1 MASDSFVQTNT
12 FDAAGQLVTSR
23 KARKFL
29 GMTTTDV
36 TTNQYDLN
44 GNRRRT
50 DMVAQAP
57 DAVAQHALRLRRGE
71 PPDRADA
78 GWHLAILGNLIWQH
92 DRTRSYDALGRLVT
106 ERIGKAEKTWTSD
119 GLQPILSGSGS
130 GRTSLYLRG
139 APATCSASAR
149 PPDRRGTSPTR
160 SGRSWARPTAGGLE
174 RTTAY
179 SDYGVALDL
188 GLGTSA
194 SSFGF
199 GGELSDPQL
208 PLDNVLGNDTP
219 VLSHYYARSYDAM
232 LGTWLQRDPMGIA
245 PAAPETMGEYQFVGG
260 NPSSRTDMLG
270 YLSVGVA
277 NPGTIS
283 SVRVATPGTIS
294 SVGVASGSWSGGPL
308 QGGSSST
315 AQFLQ
320 PTYNPQKTAP
330 ASYLQ
335 NTANP
340 FNVSGIGCRSVA
352 AYAALGIRCTSLL
365 GSGVVATFDLKG
377 ALSALWNGLTSK
389 LSSLWPRWGGAP
401 ACSAYSDANLL
412 RYLTGESP
420 APCGFADKLGYT
432 PQQHQSDAGWRAYNP
447 DGACSSPLGDT
458 GRSFNFRDACL
469 THDYGYDLL
478 RYRGSLGLPKDPDLM
493 RQIDSQF
500 GNDLHAHCRNRGVF
514 TKFNCFTWAET
525 YEHAVKNLPRPN
537 PYPHL

>member
-1 MASDSFVQTNT
+1 M
-12 FDAAGQLVTSR
+12 GVTDD
-23 KARKFL
+23 KA
-29 GMTTTDV
+29 
-36 TTNQYDLN
+36 
-44 GNRRRT
+44 
-50 DMVAQAP
+50 
-57 DAVAQHALRLRRGE
+57 ALR
-71 PPDRADA
+71 
-78 GWHLAILGNLIWQH
+78 
-92 DRTRSYDALGRLVT
+92 RS
-106 ERIGKAEKTWTSD
+106 
-119 GLQPILSGSGS
+119 
-130 GRTSLYLRG
+130 
-139 APATCSASAR
+139 
-149 PPDRRGTSPTR
+149 
-160 SGRSWARPTAGGLE
+160 
-174 RTTAY
+174 TAY
-179 SDYGVALDL
+179 SDYGFNLA
-188 GLGTSA
+188 TNASA
-194 SSFGF
+194 FGF
-199 GGELSDPQL
+199 GGELADSLL
-208 PLDNVLGNDTP
+208 PPGNGIGNDTP
-219 VLSHYYARSYDAM
+219 VLSHYYARSYDPI
-232 LGTWLQRDPMGIA
+232 LGTWLQRDPLGLV
-245 PAAPETMGEYQFVGG
+245 PSVPETAAPYQFVNG
-260 NPSSRTDMLG
+260 NPSSNTDLLG